1 MKFISTLALV
11 AAASA
16 DTTLQFEHGANSCDV
31 TYGGNTVDFACG
43 VTVNG
48 NSLTTEIADI
58 KAAIAT
64 LQTDVGTL
72 QTGVGVLQGDVIQIQ
87 TAAGTLGGT
96 VNLNSLANIANAN
109 AIIAAGT
116 ARSGLATDISDLNT
130 ADTTAANAR
139 SALQTDITANADAIT
154 VQAAR
159 QMTPGATGAKG
170 DTGATG
176 ELHEATIAA
185 HRASEY
191 RLPNL

>member
-1 MKFISTLALV
+1 MAC
-11 AAASA
+11 ANA
-16 DTTLQFEHGANSCDV
+16 DTTLQFEHGANTCDV
-31 TYGGNTVDFACG
+31 TYAGSTVDFACG

-48 NSLTTEIADI
+48 NSVTTEIADI

-72 QTGVGVLQGDVIQIQ
+72 QTGVD
-87 TAAGTLGGT
+87 TLGGT

-170 DTGATG
+170 DTG
-176 ELHEATIAA
+176 
-185 HRASEY
+185 EY
-191 RLPNL
+191 RRLPPPRAEYIA